1 MEKAPEHSGREIPFR
16 EAESGMM
23 VGLWHTPVDGFEW
36 RDDLRP
42 AFADGKVKV
51 KDPPKRS
58 WWLVERG
65 DVGKRYPVLARP
77 NLARDF
83 ARLGVDPTRP
93 AILAFARRYGRL
105 GDSTLLVQRGRKM
118 PHRIALAMGGGSG
131 QWGESLELWQR
142 EALKFRLLWE
152 TWELVIL
159 ASGRRIATKG
169 QIDRARRSLADRF
182 GWNEDGSIW
191 YRFEVAGA
199 GAMERGAGLIT
210 DPDRRDHGAIAD
222 NIPRDDLA
230 AAARYWVIQRVN
242 EQMRGRVNPT
252 ILPLR
257 NAEVRFAPENLR
269 AALYLR
275 LAMEISEGLGQMR
288 ECAGCSQPFTPS
300 RRDQIFC
307 GKNCR
312 ERASYRRR
320 AGGSRSERDLLGS
333 AASSSES

>member
-1 MEKAPEHSGREIPFR
+1 MENTPDTTSREIPFR

-23 VGLWHTPVDGFEW
+23 VGLWHTPLAGFEW

-42 AFADGKVKV
+42 AFLDGKIQL
-51 KDPPKRS
+51 KDPPERS

-65 DVGKRYPVLARP
+65 DIGKRYPVLARP

-93 AILAFARRYGRL
+93 AIIAFAKRYGRL
-105 GDSTLLVQRGRKM
+105 GDSTLLVQRGRKV
-118 PHRIALAMGGGSG
+118 PHRVVLAVGGGSSE
-131 QWGESLELWQR
+131 WGESFDLWQH
-142 EALKFRLLWE
+142 EALMFRLLWE
-152 TWELVIL
+152 TWDLAVL
-159 ASGRRIATKG
+159 ASGRRLTTSR
-169 QIDRARRSLADRF
+169 QIDRAQRSLALRF
-182 GWNEDGSIW
+182 GWNDDGSIW

-199 GAMERGAGLIT
+199 GTTKLGAGLIT
-210 DPDRRDHGAIAD
+210 HPDRRDHDAIAT
-222 NIPRDDLA
+222 NIPKGNLA
-230 AAARYWVIQRVN
+230 AAARYWVIQQVN
-242 EQMRGRVNPT
+242 EHMRGRINPT

-275 LAMEISEGLGQMR
+275 LALEISEKLGQMR
-288 ECAGCSQPFTPS
+288 ECAGCSQPFAPN
-300 RRDQIFC
+300 RRDQMYC

-320 AGGSRSERDLLGS
+320 TDGSASERDLAG
-333 AASSSES
+333 

>member
-1 MEKAPEHSGREIPFR
+1 MIETMEKTPDRTGREIPFR

-42 AFADGKVKV
+42 GFVDGTLQTQ
-51 KDPPKRS
+51 DPPKPS

-65 DVGKRYPVLARP
+65 DVGKRYAVLARP

-93 AILAFARRYGRL
+93 AILAFAERYGRL
-105 GDSTLLVQRGRKM
+105 GDSTLLV
-118 PHRIALAMGGGSG
+118 PHRVVLAVGGGSSE
-131 QWGESLELWQR
+131 WGESLDLWQQ
-142 EALKFRLLWE
+142 EALMFRLLCE
-152 TWELVIL
+152 TWDLAAR
-159 ASGRRIATKG
+159 ASGKRLATAG
-169 QIDRARRSLADRF
+169 QVDRARRSLADRF
-182 GWNEDGSIW
+182 GWNDDGSIW
-191 YRFEVAGA
+191 HRFGVAGA
-199 GAMERGAGLIT
+199 GAMKRGAGLIT
-210 DPDRRDHGAIAD
+210 HPDMRDHEAITA
-222 NIPRDDLA
+222 NIPQGDLA
-230 AAARYWVIQRVN
+230 AAARYWVIQQVN
-242 EQMRGRVNPT
+242 EQMRGRINPT

-275 LAMEISEGLGQMR
+275 LALEISEKLGQMR
-288 ECAGCSQPFTPS
+288 ECAGCSQPYTPS
-300 RRDQIFC
+300 RRDQIYC

-320 AGGSRSERDLLGS
+320 TGGSGSERDLDK
-333 AASSSES
+333 